1 MALIEHGHGTLLF
14 FQLRTSI
21 LTRLMRPGFD
31 RRTARESWGQLNVK
45 SPPPKRGLERRSRM
59 PLRSCSSWPHGG
71 AAETLPRTVL

>member
-45 SPPPKRGLERRSRM
+45 SPPPQTWAGKTEQDATAQLQFMATWWR
-59 PLRSCSSWPHGG
+59 C
-71 AAETLPRTVL
+71 